1 MNRHSIIPLILIAV
15 SLIACKPSVPSG
27 VIPPDDMEDII
38 YDYHLA
44 QAMSRKVEGN
54 GSMDLMRTKYFQAV
68 LRKHEVTE
76 AEFDS
81 SLVYYYSHVDY
92 LHSIYGHVN
101 ERLSDEAKVL
111 GAGVGEISRYSQLNT
126 TGDTANIWKNI
137 TDVMLMPKPTMNR
150 YDFTITTDS
159 TFKLGDSFMF
169 QFMSDYLWQSGTK
182 ETTVCIVSEYEDTV
196 IQVSNRVSVS
206 GVAQVRVPAYNKK
219 LLKQM
224 RGFVHLGDGGDNS
237 NTRKILFI
245 SQIQLIRFHNQQLKD
260 ETNLKNDSVKADSIK
275 LSDNG
280 GREMPDTARHRNL
293 RGRAG
298 GKVLPL
304 GEGNAIHGMDAGN
317 ARHKIRER

>member
-1 MNRHSIIPLILIAV
+1 
-15 SLIACKPSVPSG
+15 
-27 VIPPDDMEDII
+27 MEDII

-44 QAMSRKVEGN
+44 QAMSRKVDGM
-54 GSMDLMRTKYFQAV
+54 GSMDMRRTKYFQAV

-92 LHSIYGHVN
+92 LHKIYGHVN

-126 TGDTANIWKNI
+126 TGDTANIWKNV

-150 YDFTITTDS
+150 FDFTVTTDS
-159 TFKLGDSFMF
+159 TFKVGESFMF
-169 QFMSDYLWQSGTK
+169 QFMSDYLWQNGTK

-196 IQVSNRVSVS
+196 MQVSNRVSVS

-219 LLKQM
+219 PLKQM
-224 RGFVHLGDGGDNS
+224 RGFVYLGDGGDNS

-245 SQIQLIRFHNQQLKD
+245 SQIQLIRFHNQLLKD
-260 ETNLKNDSVKADSIK
+260 ETTLKTIRLRRIASNFLITVD
-275 LSDNG
+275 
-280 GREMPDTARHRNL
+280 GRSLTQHAVEISEEGWVVRYFPLEKEMPFTEWMPGTIVLKVEN
-293 RGRAG
+293 
-298 GKVLPL
+298 GKEIAYYKEKP
-304 GEGNAIHGMDAGN
+304 I
-317 ARHKIRER
+317 